1 VASTGGR
8 TAEHHP
14 RTAAEWAEGDPG
26 DGVAPPRS
34 DDGDGDGRA
43 DGQHFG
49 HPQDTATRMRAVV
62 RAMRSRAPVKTPPPK
77 PSDKPS
83 TSTTEPSTIEAA
95 VVEVSTEAPAPPT
108 EVQAP
113 PRPEPVPPPRVPSK
127 ELVHVGRPRRYATG
141 WRQRRPWLIVGALV
155 VIGLAVRMVLMRSI
169 WVDEAISIHQAHMSL
184 GGMLDNLRDTDRH
197 PPLHYLILW
206 AVVRLFGDGELAV
219 RAPSILASAALI
231 PVMFVTGRELFDR
244 RTGLVAAGLVTIA
257 PLIVWYGQEARMYA
271 LFMLLGALALWA
283 QVKVLRDGRTRYW
296 VAYAG
301 LTIALLYAHYFAL
314 IPIAIQQVVFAV
326 AAWKRAHAG
335 LPVRKLLIGT
345 WLTWL
350 ALLIAAAP
358 LASFAAE
365 QFSHSQQA
373 GMGFGGAPSAAAPLS
388 IPGSSAS
395 LYAILSNF
403 VWAIWG
409 YHANSTMLR
418 IAALWPLL
426 MLLSL
431 ALMGQRRSAATRV
444 VLALA
449 LGPVVILL
457 FVGLVKRD
465 LFEVRYFIA
474 TVPMMMLLLARA
486 VAGGPRRRM
495 PAIVAT
501 AVLGLSLLVGLAD
514 QQLNPNN
521 PRDFDFRGALEEIR
535 GIAKPGDTVLYAP
548 DYLRDVVGYYSP
560 GVRTEPLSEAQQH
573 GMPTH
578 GHVFLL
584 GSFLDDPGTAAQVGS
599 GRYELGQ
606 KPHKL
611 LRSITRKRIHI
622 WEYS

>member
-1 VASTGGR
+1 MARTGGR
-8 TAEHHP
+8 TEDNP
-14 RTAAEWAEGDPG
+14 RTAAGWAEDDPG
-26 DGVAPPRS
+26 AGVVAPRNGEA
-34 DDGDGDGRA
+34 DGNGRLDGR
-43 DGQHFG
+43 HFAM
-49 HPQDTATRMRAVV
+49 PQDTGTRMRAVV
-62 RAMRSRAPVKTPPPK
+62 RAVRTRTPGRPQLPAPKPKPRLEDRPPAPQPTAEPPP
-77 PSDKPS
+77 
-83 TSTTEPSTIEAA
+83 ERAERAF
-95 VVEVSTEAPAPPT
+95 
-108 EVQAP
+108 
-113 PRPEPVPPPRVPSK
+113 
-127 ELVHVGRPRRYATG
+127 ATG
-141 WRQRRPWLIVGALV
+141 WRQRRPWMIVGALV
-155 VIGLAVRMVLMRSI
+155 IVGLAVRLVLMRSI

-184 GGMLDNLRDTDRH
+184 SGMLDNLRATDRH
-197 PPLHYLILW
+197 PPVHYLILW
-206 AVVRLFGDGELAV
+206 LTVRLFGDGELAV

-231 PVMFVTGRELFDR
+231 PVLFVTGRELFDR
-244 RTGLVAAGLVTIA
+244 RTGLVAAGFATFA

-271 LFMLLGALALWA
+271 LFMLLGAVALWA
-283 QVKVLRDGRTRYW
+283 QLRVLRDGRNRYW

-301 LTIALLYAHYFAL
+301 VTIALLYTHYFAL

-326 AAWKRAHAG
+326 AAWKRARAG
-335 LPVRKLLIGT
+335 LPVRNLVIGI
-345 WLTWL
+345 WVTWL
-350 ALLIAAAP
+350 ALLVAAAP

-365 QFSHSQQA
+365 QFSHSQTA

-431 ALMGQRRSAATRV
+431 ALMGQRRSDSTRV

-449 LGPVVILL
+449 LGPVIILL
-457 FVGLVKRD
+457 LVGLVKRD

-474 TVPMMMLLLARA
+474 AVPMMMLLLARS
-486 VAGGPRRRM
+486 VAGGPRRRT

-501 AVLGLSLLVGLAD
+501 AVLGLTLVIGLAD

-521 PRDFDFRGALEEIR
+521 PRDFDFRGALAQIR
-535 GIAKPGDTVLYAP
+535 SEARPGDTVLYAP

-560 GVRTEPLSEAQQH
+560 GVRTESLSDAEAH
-573 GMPTH
+573 GMPTS
-578 GHVFLL
+578 GHVFLM
-584 GSFLDDPGTAAQVGS
+584 GSFLDDPGIAAQVGT
-599 GRYELGQ
+599 GRYDLSRH
-606 KPHKL
+606 PHKL
-611 LRSITRKRIHI
+611 IRTINRKRIHI

>member
-1 VASTGGR
+1 L
-8 TAEHHP
+8 P
-14 RTAAEWAEGDPG
+14 
-26 DGVAPPRS
+26 
-34 DDGDGDGRA
+34 
-43 DGQHFG
+43 
-49 HPQDTATRMRAVV
+49 
-62 RAMRSRAPVKTPPPK
+62 
-77 PSDKPS
+77 
-83 TSTTEPSTIEAA
+83 
-95 VVEVSTEAPAPPT
+95 PAP
-108 EVQAP
+108 
-113 PRPEPVPPPRVPSK
+113 EPAYS
-127 ELVHVGRPRRYATG
+127 GS
-141 WRQRRPWLIVGALV
+141 WRARRPWLIVAGFVLV
-155 VIGLAVRMVLMRSI
+155 GVAIRLVLMRSI

-184 GGMLDNLRDTDRH
+184 SGMLENLRETDRH
-197 PPLHYLILW
+197 PPLHYLVLW
-206 AVVRLFGDGELAV
+206 LTVRLFGDGEIAV

-231 PVMFVTGRELFDR
+231 PAMFLAGRELFDR
-244 RTGLVAAGLVTIA
+244 RTGLVAAGFATIA

-271 LFMLLGALALWA
+271 IFMLLGVIALWA
-283 QVKVLRDGRTRYW
+283 QVMVLRDGRNRW
-296 VAYAG
+296 WFLYAG
-301 LTIALLYAHYFAL
+301 TTIALLYTHYFAA

-326 AAWKRAHAG
+326 AAWKRARAG
-335 LPVRKLLIGT
+335 LPIKRLMTGV
-345 WLTWL
+345 WLTWFAL
-350 ALLIAAAP
+350 AVAAAP
-358 LASFAAE
+358 LASFAFE
-365 QFSHSQQA
+365 QYSHSQAA

-388 IPGSSAS
+388 FPGSSAS

-409 YHANSTMLR
+409 YHENSTMLR

-431 ALMGQRRSAATRV
+431 ALMGQRRSASTRV

-449 LGPVVILL
+449 LGPIVLLL

-474 TVPMMMLLLARA
+474 AVPMLLLLLARA

-501 AVLGLSLLVGLAD
+501 AALGLTLLVGLAD

-521 PRDFDFRGALEEIR
+521 PRAFDFRGALEQIR
-535 GIAKPGDTVLYAP
+535 SEARPGDTVLYAP

-560 GVRTEPLSEAQQH
+560 GVRTQALSDAEAH
-573 GMPTH
+573 GMPQS

-584 GSFLDDPGTAAQVGS
+584 GSFLDDPGIAAQVGT
-599 GRYELGQ
+599 GRYDLGR

-611 LRSITRKRIHI
+611 IRTITRDQIRI

>member
-1 VASTGGR
+1 MNTTPTPAVARTWGR
-8 TAEHHP
+8 TEDNP
-14 RTAAEWAEGDPG
+14 RTAAAWAEDDPG
-26 DGVAPPRS
+26 DGVVAPR
-34 DDGDGDGRA
+34 DGDADGNGRPDGR
-43 DGQHFG
+43 HFAM
-49 HPQDTATRMRAVV
+49 PQDTGMRMRAVV
-62 RAMRSRAPVKTPPPK
+62 RAVRTRAPSRPQPPARTPK
-77 PSDKPS
+77 PQLEVPAP
-83 TSTTEPSTIEAA
+83 TAEAA
-95 VVEVSTEAPAPPT
+95 P
-108 EVQAP
+108 
-113 PRPEPVPPPRVPSK
+113 PEPAERTFASS
-127 ELVHVGRPRRYATG
+127 
-141 WRQRRPWLIVGALV
+141 WRQRRPWMIVAALV
-155 VIGLAVRMVLMRSI
+155 VVGLAVRVVLMRSI

-184 GGMLDNLRDTDRH
+184 GGMLDNLRATDRH

-206 AVVRLFGDGELAV
+206 LVVRLFGDGELAV
-219 RAPSILASAALI
+219 RGPSILASAALI
-231 PVMFVTGRELFDR
+231 PVLFVTGRELFDR
-244 RTGLVAAGLVTIA
+244 RTGLVAAGFATFA
-257 PLIVWYGQEARMYA
+257 PLIVWYGQEARMYS
-271 LFMLLGALALWA
+271 LFMLLGAVALWA
-283 QVKVLRDGRTRYW
+283 QVKVLRDGRNRYW

-301 LTIALLYAHYFAL
+301 VTIALLYTHYFAL

-326 AAWKRAHAG
+326 AAWKRSHAG
-335 LPVRKLLIGT
+335 LPVRNLVIGI

-350 ALLIAAAP
+350 ALLVAAAP

-365 QFSHSQQA
+365 QFSHSQTA

-431 ALMGQRRSAATRV
+431 ALMGQRRSDWTRV

-449 LGPVVILL
+449 LGPVLLLL

-465 LFEVRYFIA
+465 LFEVRYFVA
-474 TVPMMMLLLARA
+474 TVPMMMLLLARS
-486 VAGGPRRRM
+486 VAGGPRRRT

-501 AVLGLSLLVGLAD
+501 AVLGLTLVIGLAD

-521 PRDFDFRGALEEIR
+521 PRDFDFRGALEQIR
-535 GIAKPGDTVLYAP
+535 SEAKPGDTVLYAP

-560 GVRTEPLSEAQQH
+560 GVRTEALSDAEAH
-573 GMPTH
+573 GMPKG
-578 GHVFLL
+578 GHVFLM
-584 GSFLDDPGTAAQVGS
+584 GSFLDDPGIAAQVGM
-599 GRYELGQ
+599 GRYDLSRR
-606 KPHKL
+606 PHKL
-611 LRSITRKRIHI
+611 IRTINRKRIHI

>member
-1 VASTGGR
+1 VTSPSGR
-8 TAEHHP
+8 TAGHP
-14 RTAAEWAEGDPG
+14 RTAAAWAEGDPG
-26 DGVAPPRS
+26 DTDGVVSSP
-34 DDGDGDGRA
+34 DGEAAGDGRH
-43 DGQHFG
+43 DGRHFAL
-49 HPQDTATRMRAVV
+49 PQDTATRMRAVV
-62 RAMRSRAPVKTPPPK
+62 RAMRSRTATPPSLPRRR
-77 PSDKPS
+77 PA
-83 TSTTEPSTIEAA
+83 E
-95 VVEVSTEAPAPPT
+95 PAPR
-108 EVQAP
+108 AP
-113 PRPEPVPPPRVPSK
+113 QLPVPKQLPPPAKRQPLPL
-127 ELVHVGRPRRYATG
+127 EPPAGRRARYASS
-141 WRQRRPWLIVGALV
+141 WRARRPWLIVAGLV
-155 VIGLAVRMVLMRSI
+155 VIGMAIRLVLMRSI

-184 GGMLDNLRDTDRH
+184 GGMIDNLRATDRH

-206 AVVRLFGDGELAV
+206 LTVRVFGDGELAV
-219 RAPSILASAALI
+219 RGPSILASAALI
-231 PVMFVTGRELFDR
+231 PALFVTGRELFDR
-244 RTGLVAAGLVTIA
+244 RTGLVAAGFVTIA
-257 PLIVWYGQEARMYA
+257 PLVVWYGQEARMYA
-271 LFMLLGALALWA
+271 IFMLLGTLALWA
-283 QVKVLRDGRTRYW
+283 QVKVLRDGRNRYW
-296 VAYAG
+296 AAYAG
-301 LTIALLYAHYFAL
+301 LTIAMLYTHYFAV

-326 AAWKRAHAG
+326 AAWRRAHAG
-335 LPVRKLLIGT
+335 LPVKRFLIGV
-345 WLTWL
+345 WVTWL

-358 LASFAAE
+358 LASFAHE
-365 QFSHSQQA
+365 QFSHSQAA

-431 ALMGQRRSAATRV
+431 ALMGQRRSPTTRI

-449 LGPVVILL
+449 LGPVLILL
-457 FVGLVKRD
+457 LVGLVKRD

-474 TVPMMMLLLARA
+474 AVPMMLLLLARA

-501 AVLGLSLLVGLAD
+501 AALGLTLLVGLAD
-514 QQLNPNN
+514 QQINPNN
-521 PRDFDFRGALEEIR
+521 PRAFDFRGALDQIHSEAR
-535 GIAKPGDTVLYAP
+535 PGDTVLYAP

-560 GVRTEPLSEAQQH
+560 GVRTEALSEAEAH
-573 GMPTH
+573 GMPSS

-584 GSFLDDPGTAAQVGS
+584 ASFLDDQGIAAQVGT

-606 KPHKL
+606 KPHRL
-611 LRSITRKRIHI
+611 IRTINRDQIRI

>member
-1 VASTGGR
+1 MASTPTPAVTR
-8 TAEHHP
+8 APSSTEVDP
-14 RTAAEWAEGDPG
+14 RE
-26 DGVAPPRS
+26 DGHSPALE
-34 DDGDGDGRA
+34 
-43 DGQHFG
+43 
-49 HPQDTATRMRAVV
+49 QDTASRM
-62 RAMRSRAPVKTPPPK
+62 M
-77 PSDKPS
+77 
-83 TSTTEPSTIEAA
+83 A
-95 VVEVSTEAPAPPT
+95 VVEAMRTRTPS
-108 EVQAP
+108 P
-113 PRPEPVPPPRVPSK
+113 PRPRPAPLRRGQTEPQPPVEPEERS
-127 ELVHVGRPRRYATG
+127 YASG

-155 VIGLAVRMVLMRSI
+155 VIGLAIRVVLMRSI

-184 GGMLDNLRDTDRH
+184 GGMIDNLRATDRH

-206 AVVRLFGDGELAV
+206 LTVRLFGDGELAV

-231 PVMFVTGRELFDR
+231 PVLFSLGRELFDR
-244 RTGLVAAGLVTIA
+244 RTGLVAAGFATVA

-271 LFMLLGALALWA
+271 LFMLLGTLALWA
-283 QVKVLRDGRTRYW
+283 QVKVLRDGRTRFW

-301 LTIALLYAHYFAL
+301 ITIALLYTHYFAV

-326 AAWKRAHAG
+326 AAWKRAKAG
-335 LPVRKLLIGT
+335 HSVRSLLIGT

-365 QFSHSQQA
+365 QFSHSQAA

-431 ALMGQRRSAATRV
+431 ALMGQRRSASTRV

-449 LGPVVILL
+449 LGPVVALL
-457 FVGLVKRD
+457 LIGLYKRD
-465 LFEVRYFIA
+465 LFEIRYFIA

-501 AVLGLSLLVGLAD
+501 TALGLTLVTGLAD

-521 PRDFDFRGALEEIR
+521 PRDFDFRGAMQQIR
-535 GIAKPGDTVLYAP
+535 SEARPGDTVIYAP

-560 GVRTEPLSEAQQH
+560 GVRTESLSDAQAH
-573 GMPTH
+573 GFPKS
-578 GHVFLL
+578 GHVFLM
-584 GSFLDDPGTAAQVGS
+584 GSFLDDPGIAAQVGS
-599 GRYELGQ
+599 GRYSLGER
-606 KPHKL
+606 PHRL
-611 LRSITRKRIHI
+611 MRTINRKRIHI